1 VHFRLVCV
9 QAWLAVSEHLARAFN
24 VDRHLSR
31 FFEHPRELRALQART
46 GTLVSGSDA
55 LQFFE
60 RKRWPGAD
68 LDLYAHPFEWKDVGR
83 WLIDHAGYTFQPNS
97 VQVPTFEEA
106 VNENTLPLTGGN
118 GDAEE
123 LPDDDIEAF
132 HFQHRYRIAGVKAVF
147 SFLKPDHKQ
156 PGGPPL
162 KVQVIAAKVSPLQC
176 ILSFHTSAWPRP
188 AHPRAQRT
196 S

>member
-31 FFEHPRELRALQART
+31 FFEHPREFRALQART

-68 LDLYAHPFEWKDVGR
+68 LDMYTHPCEDKAVGR

-97 VQVPTFEEA
+97 VQPATFEDA
-106 VNENTLPLTGGN
+106 LNDPYSAPLLEGN
-118 GDAEE
+118 NDTEE

-132 HFQHRYRIAGVKAVF
+132 HI
-147 SFLKPDHKQ
+147 
-156 PGGPPL
+156 
-162 KVQVIAAKVSPLQC
+162 
-176 ILSFHTSAWPRP
+176 
-188 AHPRAQRT
+188 
-196 S
+196 